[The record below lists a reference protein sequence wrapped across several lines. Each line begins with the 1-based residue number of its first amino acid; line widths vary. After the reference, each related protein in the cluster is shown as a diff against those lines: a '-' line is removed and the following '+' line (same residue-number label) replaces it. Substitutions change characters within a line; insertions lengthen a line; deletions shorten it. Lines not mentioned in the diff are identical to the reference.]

1 MKFLEQKIKV
11 SKVEKRCYKFEKNIS
26 FLEIL
31 TIIMY
36 LIFFYFSLKTIIG
49 IFEKTY
55 GINRYILLTIS
66 IIVISIYITSLFF
79 NISKEILEITKDK
92 IYIKKLLFSYCYYN
106 KEIFVKNI
114 TLIKYS
120 EKKFFEIFVFIL
132 VSFYKDNN
140 TIIIQSKTDK
150 DEDEEAYFGVG
161 LKLKDYSEI
170 CKGIKEVIGNDYKN
184 IEFTQFLR

>member
-11 SKVEKRCYKFEKNIS
+11 SKIEKRYYKFEKNIS

-36 LIFFYFSLKTIIG
+36 LIFFYFSLKTIID

-55 GINRYILLTIS
+55 GINRYILLTVS

-106 KEIFVKNI
+106 KEILVKNI

-120 EKKFFEIFVFIL
+120 EKKFFETFIFIL

-150 DEDEEAYFGVG
+150 EEDEEAYFGVG
-161 LKLKDYSEI
+161 LKLKEYSEI
-170 CKGIKEVIGNDYKN
+170 CKEIKEIIGNDYKN

>member
-11 SKVEKRCYKFEKNIS
+11 SKIEKRYYKFEKNIS

-36 LIFFYFSLKTIIG
+36 LIFFYFSLKTIID

-55 GINRYILLTIS
+55 GINRCILLTVS

-106 KEIFVKNI
+106 KEILVKNI

-120 EKKFFEIFVFIL
+120 EKKFFETFIFIL

-150 DEDEEAYFGVG
+150 EEDEEAYFGVG
-161 LKLKDYSEI
+161 LKLKEYSEI
-170 CKGIKEVIGNDYKN
+170 CKEIKEIIGNDYKN

>member
-11 SKVEKRCYKFEKNIS
+11 SKIEKRYYKFEKNIS

-36 LIFFYFSLKTIIG
+36 LIFFYFSLKTIID

-55 GINRYILLTIS
+55 GINRYILLTVS

-106 KEIFVKNI
+106 KEILVKNI

-120 EKKFFEIFVFIL
+120 EKKFFETFIFIL

-150 DEDEEAYFGVG
+150 EEDEEAYFGVG
-161 LKLKDYSEI
+161 LKLKEYSEI
-170 CKGIKEVIGNDYKN
+170 CKKIKEIIGNDYKN